1 MRRGKRR
8 IFWGF
13 FGRARIKPVSLLCLR
28 VAMHWS
34 VSSISGCFFFTE
46 SHSGS
51 AIVWFLIGK
60 SKSQIPA
67 WTPTKPNSRTST
79 TEPQLT
85 PPRMAIPTT
94 TFPTLCQ
101 TTRFL
106 IISWLVSPQF
116 LFSIRGATNIF
127 ISGQHSGLSANGP
140 QCEAPSDLKKISTGD
155 CWAHGV
161 TSCLNVLR
169 ATFIAYDICYRL
181 PMPIRSFV
189 PAPPVLV
196 SQCMAC
202 LPNNAHCR
210 HEGNIYRR
218 SEHRRGEYLAWEPC
232 SGKNEGK
239 AQPSCLPSQLVYVA
253 LPLPAQNKF

>member
-1 MRRGKRR
+1 MDTNQAQLKDLND
-8 IFWGF
+8 
-13 FGRARIKPVSLLCLR
+13 RAPADASENGDSDDDIPDLVPDDP
-28 VAMHWS
+28 
-34 VSSISGCFFFTE
+34 ISD
-46 SHSGS
+46 H
-51 AIVWFLIGK
+51 I
-60 SKSQIPA
+60 
-67 WTPTKPNSRTST
+67 
-79 TEPQLT
+79 
-85 PPRMAIPTT
+85 MA
-94 TFPTLCQ
+94 
-101 TTRFL
+101 R
-106 IISWLVSPQF
+106 
-116 LFSIRGATNIF
+116 
-127 ISGQHSGLSANGP
+127 QHSGLSANGP

-239 AQPSCLPSQLVYVA
+239 AQPSCLPSQLVRA
-253 LPLPAQNKF
+253 KM